1 MKRASLAGV
10 CTICL
15 AAAIGC
21 GRSDGETATSR
32 TGCLTTSGETFVL
45 TDIERGESPSTE
57 AFRLEG
63 HENELRPHIGQRV
76 RITGDAEPAKVAV
89 VREST
94 PPDPNAQPAGTSGG
108 ATPNVSTA
116 TEARV
121 EVRKLTVASVEPTG
135 QTCAAEV
142 K

>member
-1 MKRASLAGV
+1 MKRASMAGV
-10 CTICL
+10 CAMGL
-15 AAAIGC
+15 MMAIGC

-32 TGCLTTSGETFVL
+32 TGCLTTSGESFVL
-45 TDIERGESPSTE
+45 TDLERGDSPSTE

-63 HENELRPHIGQRV
+63 DENELRPHVGQRV

-108 ATPNVSTA
+108 QTPNVSTE
-116 TEARV
+116 TETQI
-121 EVRKLTVASVEPTG
+121 EVRKLTVASIAPTG
-135 QTCAAEV
+135 QSCAAEV

>member
-1 MKRASLAGV
+1 MKQACVAGV
-10 CTICL
+10 CAISL

-21 GRSDGETATSR
+21 GRSGGQTATSR
-32 TGCLTTSGETFVL
+32 TGCLTTSGQSFVL
-45 TDIERGESPSTE
+45 TDIERGDSPSTE

-63 HENELRPHIGQRV
+63 KESELRPHIGQRV

-94 PPDPNAQPAGTSGG
+94 PPAASTPAGTSGG
-108 ATPNVSTA
+108 AEPTVK
-116 TEARV
+116 TETETRV
-121 EVRKLTVASVEPTG
+121 EVRNLTVASIEPTG